1 MKKSKRF
8 IIFIGFVCSSL
19 LATILLFFL
28 NFFQRLSDILLDWTF
43 IITFLLY
50 LLSIEEFYRWAKNG
64 KRSEMSDIVAIF
76 FFFFLIFFLSKDLMT
91 SIMGAF
97 SIYLWFGIIE
107 LKEYPVLNKILIISL
122 VTYNVI
128 FISGIISTYIG
139 DPIVLNTTFAFSF
152 WIILGLGFLLF
163 GRRYL
168 IVWRFLSPE
177 YLTLFLYIIAWLA
190 VVFVNQYTPL
200 NFITYNPINFNNFS
214 LLDFFVNIYF
224 VLIVVNWIIYFVS
237 GYILDKLLGIKRVD
251 NNKLIDLVKKIKED
265 MKIKSK
271 VKIGFGNYPILNA
284 MAYGS
289 IFDQRIAIIAED
301 INQIPDDELKGIV
314 AHELAHT
321 KGKHTLILTC
331 ITSGDLILRMLLG
344 IPATFYDYTFGNPQ
358 IPLITFI
365 FLNILI
371 YILLFIFV
379 RILEGKADLKART
392 IGYSKEL
399 VKALYNIESF
409 YAFGREIGL
418 NTMLL
423 CDEKITKDNQLL
435 DYKAT
440 AEYLNLSMIKP
451 SRGALI
457 SNLINSHPPSY
468 HRIAALLDTEL
479 KPGKEAI
486 LPFLCLKKSVQKKF
500 ALKFKS
506 ARLKFKEIVKQ
517 KFEEYFD
524 IKNIPSL
531 METFGRME
539 IYKYDLN
546 KNFLFKNKITE
557 ENILGKLEK
566 IKFIDDL
573 CDTDQLL
580 IIDLKSQSE
589 RTLNSTLH
597 SKIPITINGKYFL
610 EKEIPLILTD
620 IDLDDKTNN
629 KSYVFHDKENRRV
642 FKQINKTKLPNS
654 IDAIKN
660 YIDREV
666 FLEDKGSLRI
676 LKCVDVKI
684 TDTYDDCMIT
694 LLESN
699 ENEFPNRVS
708 FKFKE
713 IIIRP
718 RNISLPINKKQL
730 FRRYELDVIDWL
742 VKKQIRTYIFLK
754 KPVNN
759 LEIGYIQEYT
769 GKIGKYNKKLNSNG
783 KNDNDFLIV
792 NNIFGKKVEIPFKS
806 LELLRFDYE
815 TGLIQKKSEKSLV
828 TKLGYKIL
836 NKFKPEKIF
845 YLNKI

>member
-1 MKKSKRF
+1 M
-8 IIFIGFVCSSL
+8 CSSL